1 MYSKQLGRFSS
12 MYNSVFFF
20 PSRDCHLVKFFVK
33 SAGTNYFILFLQERK
48 IRNYLHLIFTY
59 YQSRS
64 TAIIYE
70 YRLRINMNLER
81 HAKQFLIHF
90 FQT

>member
-59 YQSRS
+59 YQS
-64 TAIIYE
+64 
-70 YRLRINMNLER
+70 ER

-90 FQT
+90 FSNVTDSYESETIKFR